1 MVQFEAPK
9 ILMRTGDC
17 IVLHNNICCNATV
30 AEDVNGHNAI
40 IDRNVSD
47 DDDATDPKAILSSV
61 SSDIRTKGDMTNVK
75 LQISHG
81 R

>member
-30 AEDVNGHNAI
+30 AEDVNAI

-61 SSDIRTKGDMTNVK
+61 SSDIRTNV
-75 LQISHG
+75 
-81 R
+81 

>member
-17 IVLHNNICCNATV
+17 IVLHNNICCNMTV
-30 AEDVNGHNAI
+30 AEDANGHNAI

-47 DDDATDPKAILSSV
+47 DDDDDATDPKAILSSA
-61 SSDIRTKGDMTNVK
+61 SSDIRTSGDMTNV
-75 LQISHG
+75 
-81 R
+81 